1 MSRTML
7 IRRATVW
14 RWDEVTSIEMQRL
27 PGKVDLCR
35 RPVLSLDP
43 TTLHRGECSLL
54 RHFFSCFSCFVIMAQ
69 FTASLNL
76 SALFQGI
83 ILNFRLLVGE
93 LLDAARV
100 LLTLVCCGASGGR
113 KWRERSLRTAQARSS
128 SRVAKIRQV
137 PLSFLC
143 LFLFEAPCEISQHI
157 YASSFF

>member
-1 MSRTML
+1 M
-7 IRRATVW
+7 
-14 RWDEVTSIEMQRL
+14 
-27 PGKVDLCR
+27 
-35 RPVLSLDP
+35 
-43 TTLHRGECSLL
+43 
-54 RHFFSCFSCFVIMAQ
+54 IMAQ

-113 KWRERSLRTAQARSS
+113 KWRERSLRTTQARSS
-128 SRVAKIRQV
+128 SRAAKIPQV

-143 LFLFEAPCEISQHI
+143 LFVRGSMRNLSAYLCILVFLESG
-157 YASSFF
+157 SSKGKTLSPRSKVGGSSGDRRSTSKRKTGAKRTQPSFRTKYVFITVFIFQL